1 MRIKP
6 PVNALTPET
15 MSVVPRVN
23 SLIGMPNPMAAMPT
37 AAITIPNK
45 DNIIDMLTPRSA
57 ILGSG
62 HGAMVTKE
70 FWPRSAPI
78 AITNVALPRPNP
90 ILINAG
96 DDALTLATSAPDD
109 AVITRHANAFK
120 LAGETLAG
128 KPVRPL
134 PGEWRAGVATLKTQ
148 IRSVAR
154 APAPA

>member
-1 MRIKP
+1 
-6 PVNALTPET
+6 
-15 MSVVPRVN
+15 
-23 SLIGMPNPMAAMPT
+23 MPT

-45 DNIIDMLTPRSA
+45 DNIIDMLMPRSA

-62 HGAMVTKE
+62 HDAMVTKE

-96 DDALTLATSAPDD
+96 RDALTPATSALDD
-109 AVITRHANAFK
+109 ARHHAPRKTHSSLQAK
-120 LAGETLAG
+120 RW
-128 KPVRPL
+128 PQSRPAVA
-134 PGEWRAGVATLKTQ
+134 GEWRAGVATPKTQ

>member
-1 MRIKP
+1 
-6 PVNALTPET
+6 
-15 MSVVPRVN
+15 
-23 SLIGMPNPMAAMPT
+23 
-37 AAITIPNK
+37 
-45 DNIIDMLTPRSA
+45 MLTPRSA

-62 HGAMVTKE
+62 HDAMVTKE

-96 DDALTLATSAPDD
+96 HDALTLATSTLDGARHHAPF
-109 AVITRHANAFK
+109 ITRHANAF
-120 LAGETLAG
+120 
-128 KPVRPL
+128 
-134 PGEWRAGVATLKTQ
+134 KTQ

>member
-1 MRIKP
+1 
-6 PVNALTPET
+6 
-15 MSVVPRVN
+15 
-23 SLIGMPNPMAAMPT
+23 MAAMPT

-45 DNIIDMLTPRSA
+45 DNTIDMLTPRSA

-62 HGAMVTKE
+62 HDAMVTKE

-78 AITNVALPRPNP
+78 AITNVALPRPNS

-96 DDALTLATSAPDD
+96 HDALTLATSAPDD

-120 LAGETLAG
+120 LAGKTLAG

-134 PGEWRAGVATLKTQ
+134 PGGMACRCRHAQNADS
-148 IRSVAR
+148 IRCPGAR
-154 APAPA
+154 SGLMS